1 MMKTKLPDGYTTR
14 MAGMEDL
21 PAIHELEVKKSL
33 HYAGT
38 PGMTLERI
46 RNEYELPNFDPSQ
59 SVLLIENHQGSL
71 AGFVEVRDETEPPVH
86 PLVWISVDPELE
98 NQGLEPFLLDWG
110 EDRARQTV
118 DRVDP
123 ELRVVMWIHCDHK
136 IESARRAIL
145 SAGLKEIRHSFRMR
159 IELDEAPPQPD
170 WPTGIHLR
178 PYDPEQDAR
187 LVYETDEEVFQDH
200 FGFVKED
207 PQVGFDR
214 FMHHMTGD
222 DSYDPSLWFLA
233 VEDEELAAICI
244 CRRYGPDERDS
255 GYISSLGVKRDWRR
269 RGIAQALLRHAFDE
283 FYRRGIRKVSLG
295 VDAESLTGATEL
307 YRKVGMSVYRQFDMF
322 EKVLRPGRD
331 ISVTD
336 LV

>member
-1 MMKTKLPDGYTTR
+1 MKTNLPDGYTTR
-14 MAGMEDL
+14 MAGLQDL
-21 PAIHELEVKKSL
+21 PAIHGLEKKKSL

-38 PGMTLERI
+38 PGMTLERL
-46 RNEYELPNFDPSQ
+46 RNEYGLPNFDPSQ
-59 SVLLIENHQGSL
+59 SVRLVEDLDGSL
-71 AGFVEVRDETEPPVH
+71 VALVEVWDEAEPPVH
-86 PLVWISVDPELE
+86 PFVWISVDPELV
-98 NQGLEPFLLDWG
+98 NQGLEPYLLEWG
-110 EDRARQTV
+110 EDRARQAV

-123 ELRVVMWIHCDHK
+123 ELQVAMWIHCDHDVD
-136 IESARRAIL
+136 SARRAIL
-145 SAGLKEIRHSFRMR
+145 AAGFKEIRHSFRMR
-159 IELDEAPPQPD
+159 IEMDEPPSQPV
-170 WPTGIHLR
+170 WPAGIHLR

-187 LVYETDEEVFQDH
+187 LVYETDEEAFQDH
-200 FGFVKED
+200 FGSVKED

-233 VEDEELAAICI
+233 VEDEELVAICI

-255 GYISSLGVKRDWRR
+255 GYVSSLGVKRDWRR
-269 RGIAQALLRHAFDE
+269 RGIAQALLRHAFGG

-307 YRKVGMSVYRQFDMF
+307 YKKVGMSVYRQFDMF

-336 LV
+336 LE